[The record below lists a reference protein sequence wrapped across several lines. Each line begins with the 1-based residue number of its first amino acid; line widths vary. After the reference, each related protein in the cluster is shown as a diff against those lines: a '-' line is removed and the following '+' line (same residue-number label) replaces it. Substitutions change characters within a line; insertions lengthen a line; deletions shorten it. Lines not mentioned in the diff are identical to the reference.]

1 MSPSRTSLK
10 MFIFMMVGEGGR
22 RGRAPQ
28 RKIPPRPLCR
38 GNEGGGGGGDG
49 RGGAN
54 GRGAEGGHGGS
65 AGGASGRAAGEGG
78 RGAGGRGALAV
89 PAARIKAVATWEAA
103 KIPSTAEHSIH
114 GKRKTQ

>member
-10 MFIFMMVGEGGR
+10 MLIFMMVGEGGR
-22 RGRAPQ
+22 RGRTPP
-28 RKIPPRPLCR
+28 RKLPPRPLCP

-49 RGGAN
+49 RGGAT
-54 GRGAEGGHGGS
+54 GRGAEGGVGGS

-78 RGAGGRGALAV
+78 SGSGGGGALAV
-89 PAARIKAVATWEAA
+89 PAAKIKAAATWEAA

-114 GKRKTQ
+114 GKRKMQ